1 MNSLRRFISLSLLF
15 SFLVMSYTGIV
26 LFFAPKGRVANAT
39 HWELFGLEK
48 TEFSALHVSFM
59 LLFLVGMLFHIY
71 LNYKALLSYFKNK
84 IREFSLFTIE
94 FMLAFGITLLFFI
107 GTLYN
112 WVPFSTFLDFQ
123 EELKAS
129 WVKPQ
134 SSFNQKSDTHTYG
147 KQKLKIQP

>member
-15 SFLVMSYTGIV
+15 SFFIMSYTGIV
-26 LFFAPKGRVANAT
+26 LFLAPKGRVANAT

-59 LLFLVGMLFHIY
+59 LLFLVGMFLHIY
-71 LNYKALLSYFKNK
+71 LNYKALFSYFRNK
-84 IREFSLFTIE
+84 IREFSLLTIE

-129 WVKPQ
+129 WETPQ
-134 SSFNQKSDTHTYG
+134 SSFNQKNDTHIYR